1 MKKNTSCKF
10 TDESSVTFQSS
21 VSGRGEFGLRISMP
35 YITFTMSIKGNHHL
49 LYITTYL
56 IMGITSITFPLGK
69 NWGCTWLFLFILLQT
84 HKEGVTANGSGY
96 PSLSLRLSI
105 IQTSLRGCLEK
116 KIDSRYQPTICQLSY
131 LLYCKFIMYSQ
142 I

>member
-1 MKKNTSCKF
+1 
-10 TDESSVTFQSS
+10 
-21 VSGRGEFGLRISMP
+21 MP
-35 YITFTMSIKGNHHL
+35 YITFTMSIKSNHHL

-56 IMGITSITFPLGK
+56 IMGITTSITFPLGK

-105 IQTSLRGCLEK
+105 IQMSVGK
-116 KIDSRYQPTICQLSY
+116 KVDSRQY
-131 LLYCKFIMYSQ
+131 LAAIQYNYVIY
-142 I
+142 